1 MIESFQTTQGHTGDL
16 QNRSRLL
23 VRTSSVRTSTVR
35 PLLGP
40 GLLVKKALL
49 LAPDTAQS
57 LLRVLIEALLFSTL
71 FIVTGVISLSVSLQD
86 MVGPMIAVVCM
97 MIACMI
103 VSGVYHQDTA
113 DSILTVYKRSIVGFG
128 LSVVGLFGLLTILPD
143 VFSTGRFV
151 FFFLFFQFFVIN
163 TVRPL
168 LYGTDF
174 VGGGGRR
181 RN

>member
-1 MIESFQTTQGHTGDL
+1 MINSFQTTQEHTADL
-16 QNRSRLL
+16 QTRSPLL
-23 VRTSSVRTSTVR
+23 VRAWSVKPS
-35 PLLGP
+35 LGA
-40 GLLVKKALL
+40 GLLVEKGLL
-49 LAPDTAQS
+49 RAPDTAQS
-57 LLRVLIEALLFSTL
+57 LLRVSIEALMFSIL
-71 FIVTGVISLSVSLQD
+71 FIVTGVISLSVPLQD

-113 DSILTVYKRSIVGFG
+113 NSILTVYKRSIVGFG
-128 LSVVGLFGLLTILPD
+128 LSVVGLFGLLSILPD

-174 VGGGGRR
+174 IDGGGRR
-181 RN
+181 QN